1 MPVRAV
7 VITEPGGPD
16 VLQLRD
22 VPDPVPAEGE
32 VVVEVAATAVNRAD
46 LLQRQGHYDPP
57 PGTSPYLG
65 LECSGAIAELGTGV
79 SGWRVGDQVCALLSG
94 GGYAERVV
102 APVGHVLPVP
112 DGLSTVDAAALP
124 EATCTVWSMVFD
136 IGRLRPGETLLVH
149 GGASGVGT
157 MAIQLAHRYGAR
169 VIATAGSARKL
180 DACRELGADM
190 TINYREQDF
199 AAMFAG
205 QVDVILD
212 NIGAAYLARNLTAL
226 AIGGRL
232 LSLGLQGGRKA
243 ELDLEFCYVRAE
255 FDALVVNLHTAIGAF
270 VSPGPTPVFSL
281 VDTRAWYVLA
291 DYRETELDHIAPGME
306 AEVYVLTDPHYR
318 FRGTVQGI
326 GWAVNPEDQPITP
339 GVPQI
344 KRELNWVH
352 IAQRFPV
359 RIRIEKPDP
368 ADVFRVGASAVA
380 IVRGW
385 PAERPAGSPH

>member
-7 VITEPGGPD
+7 VIAEPGGPE

-22 VPDPVPAEGE
+22 VPDPVPSEGE
-32 VVVEVAATAVNRAD
+32 VLIEVAATAVNRAD

-57 PGTSPYLG
+57 PGISPYLG
-65 LECSGAIAELGTGV
+65 LECSGAIAELGDGV
-79 SGWRVGDQVCALLSG
+79 TGWRVGDQVCALLSG
-94 GGYAERVV
+94 GAYAERVA
-102 APVGHVLPVP
+102 APVGQVLPVP

-124 EATCTVWSMVFD
+124 EVTCTVWSMVFD

-180 DACRELGADM
+180 DACRELGADV

-199 AAMFAG
+199 AAMLAG

-232 LSLGLQGGRKA
+232 MSLGLQGGRKA
-243 ELDLEFCYVRAE
+243 ELDLGMLMAKRATV
-255 FDALVVNLHTAIGAF
+255 AASTLRARPAAQKAQIVAATGAF
-270 VSPGPTPVFSL
+270 VWPMIESGDVRPVI
-281 VDTRAWYVLA
+281 DQVLPLA
-291 DYRETELDHIAPGME
+291 EAAEAHRIIEAGEHIGK
-306 AEVYVLTDPHYR
+306 VLL
-318 FRGTVQGI
+318 
-326 GWAVNPEDQPITP
+326 A
-339 GVPQI
+339 
-344 KRELNWVH
+344 
-352 IAQRFPV
+352 A
-359 RIRIEKPDP
+359 
-368 ADVFRVGASAVA
+368 
-380 IVRGW
+380 
-385 PAERPAGSPH
+385 